1 MSNQATH
8 LVFVAII
15 FALMIGIVGVVLRHY
30 YPRRWLIYLTFAVT
44 LPIILPLAIGFI
56 AQ

>member
-1 MSNQATH
+1 MSSQATH

-15 FALMIGIVGVVLRHY
+15 FALMIGVVGVVLRHY
-30 YPRRWLIYLTFAVT
+30 YPRRWWMYLPFAVT